1 MHLEWPM
8 RDNIHGVVPI
18 GAVTTGSIMRSVV
31 WLVIICLISLG
42 AVVAI
47 MIGAAPPEGANVDGT
62 KVGAAT
68 GQDAPI
74 KANDFQN

>member
-1 MHLEWPM
+1 
-8 RDNIHGVVPI
+8 
-18 GAVTTGSIMRSVV
+18 MRSVV
-31 WLVIICLISLG
+31 WPVIVCLIGLG

-47 MIGAAPPEGANVDGT
+47 KIGAVAPEGANVDGT

-74 KANDFQN
+74 KASSRQN

>member
-1 MHLEWPM
+1 M
-8 RDNIHGVVPI
+8 RDSGVVPI
-18 GAVTTGSIMRSVV
+18 GAVTTESIMRNVV
-31 WLVIICLISLG
+31 WLVIVCLIGLG

-47 MIGAAPPEGANVDGT
+47 KIGAAAPEGANVDGT

-74 KANDFQN
+74 RGSSFQN

>member
-1 MHLEWPM
+1 M
-8 RDNIHGVVPI
+8 RN
-18 GAVTTGSIMRSVV
+18 VV
-31 WLVIICLISLG
+31 WLVIICLVSLG

>member
-1 MHLEWPM
+1 M
-8 RDNIHGVVPI
+8 RN
-18 GAVTTGSIMRSVV
+18 VV
-31 WLVIICLISLG
+31 WLVIVCLIGLG

-47 MIGAAPPEGANVDGT
+47 RIGTKTPEGADVDGG

-74 KANDFQN
+74 KSKNSQVCDLMVRATPVA

>member
-1 MHLEWPM
+1 M
-8 RDNIHGVVPI
+8 REPIRGVVPI
-18 GAVTTGSIMRSVV
+18 GAITTGSIMRSVV
-31 WLVIICLISLG
+31 WLVIVGLIGLG

-47 MIGAAPPEGANVDGT
+47 KIGAAAPEGANVDGT

-74 KANDFQN
+74 KANGSQN

>member
-1 MHLEWPM
+1 
-8 RDNIHGVVPI
+8 
-18 GAVTTGSIMRSVV
+18 MRSVV
-31 WLVIICLISLG
+31 WLVIVCLIGLG

-47 MIGAAPPEGANVDGT
+47 KIGAAAPEGANVDGT

-74 KANDFQN
+74 EANGSRN